1 MYCGLWAGLTFYL
14 LSAGGIQVPP
24 FWDLAD
30 QIDSLSEMVLTLTP
44 ARDILSEST
53 GQRPP
58 QGLCMHASDLCFYT
72 QSVRNAN
79 VLVSISE
86 QFGLDRV
93 NPLIHFFYTIAL
105 VSECVDE
112 ESHYC

>member
-1 MYCGLWAGLTFYL
+1 
-14 LSAGGIQVPP
+14 
-24 FWDLAD
+24 
-30 QIDSLSEMVLTLTP
+30 
-44 ARDILSEST
+44 
-53 GQRPP
+53 
-58 QGLCMHASDLCFYT
+58 MHASDLCFYT